1 MLTFVA
7 MPIYDFH
14 THTYLSDGVL
24 SPMELIRRAY
34 DRGYRAIAITDHVGL
49 ADQGRVVPVL
59 VEECANA
66 MSRWD
71 IIAIAGVEIT
81 HLPASLIP
89 EAAASAKELG
99 AQLVVVHGETI
110 VEPVEPGTNA
120 AAVGSLHVD
129 VLAHPGLVTADDATT
144 AAQRGVYLELS
155 ARRGHSLAN
164 GHVVRVGQRANANLI
179 LDSDTH
185 EPEDLLTEQM
195 TRQIAT
201 GAGLQ
206 EEDLGTLLDSNPRR
220 LLEKLGFSLR

>member
-1 MLTFVA
+1 MLPFAAV
-7 MPIYDFH
+7 PIYDFH

-34 DRGYRAIAITDHVGL
+34 DLGYRAIAITDHVGL
-49 ADQGRVVPVL
+49 ADQARVVPVL

-81 HLPASLIP
+81 HLPAGLIP
-89 EAAASAKELG
+89 EAAESAKALG

-120 AAVGSLHVD
+120 AAVGSSHVD
-129 VLAHPGLVTADDATT
+129 VLAHPGLVTAADATT

-155 ARRGHSLAN
+155 ARKGHSLAN
-164 GHVVRVGQRANANLI
+164 GHVVRVGQQANASLI
-179 LDSDTH
+179 LDSDAH

-195 TRQIAT
+195 ARRIAA

-206 EEDLGTLLDSNPRR
+206 EEELDTLLDSNPKR
-220 LLEKLGFSLR
+220 LLEKLGFSLP

>member
-81 HLPASLIP
+81 HIPASLIP

-206 EEDLGTLLDSNPRR
+206 EEDLDTLLDSNPRR

>member
-7 MPIYDFH
+7 VSIYDFH

-89 EAAASAKELG
+89 EAAENAKALG
-99 AQLVVVHGETI
+99 AQLVVV
-110 VEPVEPGTNA
+110 P
-120 AAVGSLHVD
+120 
-129 VLAHPGLVTADDATT
+129 
-144 AAQRGVYLELS
+144 
-155 ARRGHSLAN
+155 
-164 GHVVRVGQRANANLI
+164 RAN
-179 LDSDTH
+179 
-185 EPEDLLTEQM
+185 
-195 TRQIAT
+195 
-201 GAGLQ
+201 
-206 EEDLGTLLDSNPRR
+206 
-220 LLEKLGFSLR
+220 

>member
-89 EAAASAKELG
+89 EAAESAKALG
-99 AQLVVVHGETI
+99 AQMVVVHGETI

-120 AAVGSLHVD
+120 AAVGSSHVD
-129 VLAHPGLVTADDATT
+129 ILAHPGLVTADDATT
-144 AAQRGVYLELS
+144 AAQCGVYLELS

-195 TRQIAT
+195 ARQIAT

-206 EEDLGTLLDSNPRR
+206 EEDLDTLLDSNPRR
-220 LLEKLGFSLR
+220 LLEKLGFPLR

>member
-164 GHVVRVGQRANANLI
+164 GHVVRVSQRANANLI

-206 EEDLGTLLDSNPRR
+206 EEDLDTLLDSNPRR

>member
-1 MLTFVA
+1 MLTFAAV
-7 MPIYDFH
+7 PIYDFH

-49 ADQGRVVPVL
+49 ADQSRVVPVL

-89 EAAASAKELG
+89 EAAESAKALG

-120 AAVGSLHVD
+120 SAVGSSHVD
-129 VLAHPGLVTADDATT
+129 VLAHPGLVTAEEATT

-155 ARRGHSLAN
+155 AHRGHSLTN
-164 GHVVRVGQRANANLI
+164 GHVVRVGQQANASLI
-179 LDSDTH
+179 LDSDAH
-185 EPEDLLTEQM
+185 EPEDLLTEHM
-195 TRQIAT
+195 KRQIAT
-201 GAGLQ
+201 GAGIQ
-206 EEDLGTLLDSNPRR
+206 EEDLDTLLDSNPRR
-220 LLEKLGFSLR
+220 LLEKLGFPLP

>member
-1 MLTFVA
+1 

-66 MSRWD
+66 MRRWD

-81 HLPASLIP
+81 HLPAGLIP
-89 EAAASAKELG
+89 EAAEKAKALG

-110 VEPVEPGTNA
+110 VEPVEMGTNA
-120 AAVGSLHVD
+120 AAVGSSHVD
-129 VLAHPGLVTADDATT
+129 VLAHPGLVTPDDADT
-144 AAQRGVYLELS
+144 AAKRGVYLELS

-164 GHVVRVGQRANANLI
+164 GHVVRVGQQANANLV
-179 LDSDTH
+179 LDSDAH

-195 TRQIAT
+195 ARKIAT
-201 GAGLQ
+201 GAGIQ

-220 LLEKLGFSLR
+220 LLEKLGFSLP

>member
-206 EEDLGTLLDSNPRR
+206 EEDLDTLLDSNPRR